1 MTNLNPQ
8 YKRVIGL
15 AILSL
20 VLLIIFLSANTYF
33 TLIGI
38 FEDNELAK
46 MQGVARTLA
55 LQVDG
60 DIHQDLITQF
70 PKDSISTNDQN
81 PDYYKIHKALSKA
94 MEANEIRTTIYTMVY
109 DSSMAKLCFGVA
121 TSAKPFWKH
130 DYRGFPDELL
140 SKYHDGGTLEPYE
153 DKHGVWLSAFEPIK
167 NSKGQVVAILQ
178 IDEQF
183 DAFLMDAKK
192 EVLMN
197 ILCILMIVGGVSIAV
212 FFLFKSL
219 IKQQVKLDDQRDE
232 VNHFRKELIA
242 NVSHDLRT
250 PLASI
255 QGYLETI
262 LLKQEKLSK
271 EQTHKYLE
279 RSLLNA
285 GKLGHLIDEL
295 FELSKLESK
304 ERKLN
309 LEPLNIGDLA
319 NDIVASNK
327 IIAAKKGIM
336 LKANVPNGMNP
347 VKADI
352 ALIDRVLNNLLSNAI
367 KFCSEGDEIELKL
380 HPCEFNKVHVYINDT
395 GPGIAKDDLPH
406 IFNRFYKTEP
416 QNKSG
421 SGLGLA
427 IVKHILEL
435 HNSHYEVKSEESK
448 GTTFYFTL
456 DCY

>member
-1 MTNLNPQ
+1 
-8 YKRVIGL
+8 
-15 AILSL
+15 
-20 VLLIIFLSANTYF
+20 
-33 TLIGI
+33 
-38 FEDNELAK
+38 

-55 LQVDG
+55 LQIDG
-60 DIHQDLITQF
+60 DVHQSLIMEF
-70 PKDSISTNDQN
+70 PKDSIKSNDQDPN
-81 PDYYKIHKALSKA
+81 YYQIHQKLSRA
-94 MEANEIRTTIYTMVY
+94 MEANEIGTTIYTMVY
-109 DSSMAKLCFGVA
+109 DSSMEKLCFGVA
-121 TSAKPFWKH
+121 SSAEPFWKH
-130 DYRGFPDELL
+130 DYTGFPDELL
-140 SKYHDGGTLEPYE
+140 SKYNQGGILTPYE
-153 DKHGVWLSAFEPIK
+153 DQHGVWLSAFEPIK
-167 NSKGQVVAILQ
+167 NADGKVVGILQ
-178 IDEQF
+178 VDEQF

-192 EVLMN
+192 EVAMD
-197 ILCILMIVGGVSIAV
+197 ILVILLIVGIVAIAV
-212 FFLFKSL
+212 IYLFKSL
-219 IKQQVKLDDQRDE
+219 IRQQIKIDAQRED

-255 QGYLETI
+255 RGYLETI
-262 LLKQEKLSK
+262 ILKQDKLSK
-271 EQTHKYLE
+271 EQRHKYLE

-285 GKLGHLIDEL
+285 DKLKHLIDEL

-309 LEPLNIGDLA
+309 LEPLNIGDLI

-327 IIAAKKGIM
+327 IIAAKKGVQLDAVI
-336 LKANVPNGMNP
+336 PDGMNP

-352 ALIDRVLNNLLSNAI
+352 ALIDRVINNLLSNAI
-367 KFCSEGDEIELKL
+367 KFCSEGDSIEIKL
-380 HPCEFNKVHVYINDT
+380 HPCEFNKVHVYIRDT
-395 GPGIAKDDLPH
+395 GSGITEDDLPH

-427 IVKHILEL
+427 IVRHILEL
-435 HNSHYEVKSEESK
+435 HDSHYEVSSEESK